1 MRIPGVDGEMSEE
14 TTTWNQDDLHLG
26 EKFDDLVFNSTGGV
40 FPFEAQGS
48 YMGEQFYF
56 RYRWSEASLSYGV
69 EKENVYFYPKYK
81 ARAFHE
87 KSPDGFLTQQE
98 FEDLFT
104 SLLYDIIRQKG

>member
-1 MRIPGVDGEMSEE
+1 MLSEE

-26 EKFDDLVFNSTGGV
+26 ERFDDLVFDSTGGV

-48 YMGEQFYF
+48 YMGEPFYF

-69 EKENVYFYPKYK
+69 EKENVYFYPKHK

-87 KSPDGFLTQQE
+87 ESPDGFLTHRPISSRDSQ
-98 FEDLFT
+98 DLVQLVVNLVT
-104 SLLYDIIRQKG
+104 PLHEP